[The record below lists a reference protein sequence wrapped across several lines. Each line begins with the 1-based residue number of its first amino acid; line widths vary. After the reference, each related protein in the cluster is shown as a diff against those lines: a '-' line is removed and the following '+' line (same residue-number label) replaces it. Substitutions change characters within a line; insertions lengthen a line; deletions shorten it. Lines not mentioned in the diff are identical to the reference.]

1 MRLMGLFVA
10 ALLAAVLIGGFLQQ
24 KEASYFT
31 ALSETEN
38 TARTELLL
46 AAMLEDIITE
56 DRGRLETTVEI
67 YQESNPH
74 FSSFAVTDED
84 GNPLLSWKRAGV
96 LEPQKVLMFF
106 TRFYPSQK
114 SVVPVTFEDE
124 NYGMITVEWDQSAL
138 GAQRDSRSYV
148 MGAAVA
154 ILCLVFALVGY
165 RIGRRNG

>member
-1 MRLMGLFVA
+1 MSIATTGSEHGPMRLMGLFVA

-67 YQESNPH
+67 
-74 FSSFAVTDED
+74 
-84 GNPLLSWKRAGV
+84 R
-96 LEPQKVLMFF
+96 
-106 TRFYPSQK
+106 
-114 SVVPVTFEDE
+114 
-124 NYGMITVEWDQSAL
+124 
-138 GAQRDSRSYV
+138 
-148 MGAAVA
+148 
-154 ILCLVFALVGY
+154 VGS
-165 RIGRRNG
+165 IGPGRPA